1 MVTCRRR
8 FFSKFRSRNVSVHS
22 DFDVC
27 MTQQLLNDF
36 RILAVGIQDGVER
49 VAKRMPTERFV
60 SLIFFAAG
68 LM

>member
-1 MVTCRRR
+1 
-8 FFSKFRSRNVSVHS
+8 
-22 DFDVC
+22 